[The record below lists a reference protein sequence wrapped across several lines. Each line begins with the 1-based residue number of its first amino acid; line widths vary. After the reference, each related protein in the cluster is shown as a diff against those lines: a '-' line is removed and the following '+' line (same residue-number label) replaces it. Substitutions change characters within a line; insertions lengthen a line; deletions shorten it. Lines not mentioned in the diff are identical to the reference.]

1 MMAQDSSLP
10 PRGRLSAETL
20 QQIERAL
27 AGFARDGADER
38 TMGEAL
44 ERMALEAR
52 ELAIPPEEVLVEL
65 KQMWNA
71 MPMASSRAASVE
83 QSRLL
88 QRVVTMCIKSY
99 YR

>member
-10 PRGRLSAETL
+10 PRGRLSPETL
-20 QQIERAL
+20 QQIELAL
-27 AGFARDGADER
+27 AGFARDGTDEH

-44 ERMALEAR
+44 DRMAREAR
-52 ELAIPPEEVLVEL
+52 QLAIPPEEVLVEL
-65 KQMWNA
+65 KQIWTTL
-71 MPMASSRAASVE
+71 PMAGSRAASVE

>member
-10 PRGRLSAETL
+10 PRGRLSSETL
-20 QQIERAL
+20 GMMERAL
-27 AGFARDGADER
+27 AGFARDGVEDA
-38 TMGEAL
+38 TMNEAL
-44 ERMALEAR
+44 EQMATEAR
-52 ELAIPPEEVLVEL
+52 QRAIPPEEVLVEL
-65 KQMWNA
+65 KQLWSTLPEA
-71 MPMASSRAASVE
+71 GRRSAPGE